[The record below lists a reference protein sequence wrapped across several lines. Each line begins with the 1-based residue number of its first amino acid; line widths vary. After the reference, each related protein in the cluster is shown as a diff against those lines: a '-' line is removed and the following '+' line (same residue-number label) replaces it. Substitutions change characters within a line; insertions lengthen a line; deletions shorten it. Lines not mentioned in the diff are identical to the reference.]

1 MGAAVRSLS
10 IPARPSQ
17 GHRMALVN
25 DALDAPDQATP
36 AGPTSLEELLSALDA
51 ARGLIAAGLPAAPA
65 ERALAYRNLYL
76 LCMDTL
82 RELDTRLHALAPE
95 GEIASEQL
103 ASVCML
109 LGPYRNLT
117 SLTGS
122 VLSLHP
128 QCLVLNHAGVRM
140 LPNARL
146 NFLINYSR
154 DKFNEFVRYATYA
167 SQGGAR
173 GEYGGDIR
181 HSHAFSLESMQR
193 AAAALRGAARGPTKC
208 LVWKDSHLVGNF
220 LRAARVDVRR
230 LLQRNDKLRFLL
242 PIRDPIDC
250 AISNLRTG
258 HVEFFRESHGL
269 SRASSVEDVVAAV
282 LDEIAWFLAL
292 RDGSGRPE
300 SFFIYFEHEIGND
313 VLENMLRFLG
323 LSRSEDYLA
332 AAGAA
337 FKVSRS
343 RDAAPRPVEAY
354 VRMVKQK
361 FERHP
366 GIRDGLMKF
375 ADR

>member
-1 MGAAVRSLS
+1 MD
-10 IPARPSQ
+10 ARCGRLALGPRLLKRYS
-17 GHRMALVN
+17 MTLVN
-25 DALDAPDQATP
+25 DALDAPAQTAP
-36 AGPTSLEELLSALDA
+36 APPTSLEELLAALDA
-51 ARGLIAAGLPAAPA
+51 TRGLIAGLPAAGP
-65 ERALAYRNLYL
+65 ERATAYRNMYL
-76 LCMDTL
+76 LCMDAL
-82 RELDTRLHALAPE
+82 RELDTRLHELAPG
-95 GEIASEQL
+95 GEIVPEQL
-103 ASVCML
+103 ESVCML

-117 SLTGS
+117 SLTSS

-146 NFLINYSR
+146 NFLLNYSR
-154 DKFNEFVRYATYA
+154 DKFNEFVRYAAYA

-181 HSHAFSLESMQR
+181 HSHAFFLEPMRQ
-193 AAAALRGAARGPTKC
+193 AEAALRGSARGPTKC

-220 LRAARVDVRR
+220 LRAARVDVPR
-230 LLQRNDKLRFLL
+230 LLQRNDKLKFLL

-269 SRASSVEDVVAAV
+269 SRASTVEEVVAAV

-300 SFFIYFEHEIGND
+300 NFFLYFEHEIGNE
-313 VLENMLRFLG
+313 VLEKMLGFLG
-323 LSRSEDYLA
+323 LSRDETFLT

-337 FKVSRS
+337 FKLSRS
-343 RDAAPRPVEAY
+343 AGVEPRPVEAY
-354 VRMVKQK
+354 ARMVKQK

-366 GIRDGLMKF
+366 EIRDGLMKF

>member
-1 MGAAVRSLS
+1 MTF
-10 IPARPSQ
+10 
-17 GHRMALVN
+17 VN
-25 DALDAPDQATP
+25 DAPDAPAQATP
-36 AGPTSLEELLSALDA
+36 APPTSLEELLAALDA
-51 ARGLIAAGLPAAPA
+51 ARGLMAEELPASAP
-65 ERALAYRNLYL
+65 ERIAAYRNMYV
-76 LCMDTL
+76 LCMDAL
-82 RELDTRLHALAPE
+82 RELDTRIHGLAPE
-95 GEIASEQL
+95 GEIVPEQL
-103 ASVCML
+103 ESVCIL

-146 NFLINYSR
+146 NFLLNYSR
-154 DKFNEFVRYATYA
+154 DKFNEFVRYAAYA
-167 SQGGAR
+167 SQAGTR

-181 HSHAFSLESMQR
+181 HSHAFLLESMQQ
-193 AAAALRGAARGPTKC
+193 AEAQLRGAARGPTKC

-220 LRAARVDVRR
+220 LRAARVDVPR
-230 LLQRNDKLRFLL
+230 LLQRNEKLRFLL

-269 SRASSVEDVVAAV
+269 SRASPLEDVVAAV
-282 LDEIAWFLAL
+282 LDEILWFVAL

-300 SFFIYFEHEIGND
+300 KFFIYFEHEIGGD
-313 VLENMLRFLG
+313 VLEKMLRFLG
-323 LSRSEDYLA
+323 LPRDEAFLA

-337 FKVSRS
+337 FKLSRS
-343 RDAAPRPVEAY
+343 TDAEPRPVDAY
-354 VRMVKQK
+354 ARMVKQK